1 MNFTCEDQLVTKQ
14 SNANQPSDS
23 GSSPRKSDPTDREKR
38 DRDSRG
44 GDPDSKGV
52 ENRPPTSPT
61 TLLML
66 LAFIAILAW
75 TLGSLFMPVTH
86 SEVTYTYFLKLLEGV
101 DYNGNPILDENGNQV
116 TNSLGKGED
125 GEEIRVASNI
135 VEVKRSGLILQAYC
149 RVAPPAEPKPAA
161 EKWRQPIGLSDKK
174 LEQYIRVV
182 LDASDL
188 RDNELNRLLGSRGVR
203 LINEKPAET
212 GWYQML
218 FIMGLTVLMI
228 VVMWYMLRRTQSQM
242 FGGGSFLNS
251 FSKSTAK
258 KFEADDKVVTFADV
272 AGADGVKSEL
282 EEIVD
287 FLKSPDKYQ
296 RLGGSVPRG
305 VLLNGSPGTGKT
317 LLAKAV
323 AGEANVPF
331 YSVNGSEFIQ
341 MFVGVGAS
349 RVRDLF
355 QNAKDTAPSII
366 FIDEIDAVGRQ
377 RGAGLGGGHDEREQ
391 TLNQILSEMDGFGG
405 GDSVIVIAATNRPDV
420 LDPAL
425 LRPGRFDRHITVNR
439 PTRDGRL
446 AIFKVHVRKVPLG
459 DDVDLGELASASAGM
474 TGADIKN
481 LVNEAALHAAREG
494 CSTVNKKSFS
504 YALDR
509 VRMGPRRE
517 EILTPENK
525 EKTAYHEAG
534 HTLAAWLLPK
544 ANPVSKVT
552 VIPRGRS
559 LGQTFMS
566 PPEDRLDYSRSE
578 MEQLLVV
585 MLAGRSAEKLVYNE
599 TSAGAQQD
607 LEQATSLARRMVT
620 AWGMSDRLGPV
631 SFKLSDDDPF
641 LGREMHQARQFSEH
655 TLEVIDEEITKILRT
670 ASSEADDLLN
680 KEKEKLEAI
689 TRALIAQEELD
700 HRELV
705 ALIGPAAQTN
715 SPFLF
720 DAESE
725 GTAGPNTTTATT
737 DGDTQDSNVTTDSR
751 AATDSVVSAD
761 ATVNATVG
769 QDAAP
774 LQPPS
779 SATST
784 EPPQTRSE

>member
-1 MNFTCEDQLVTKQ
+1 MGPIRRRRSRSRWLLEPEKTEEVVTENKNPERE
-14 SNANQPSDS
+14 SEPRIPHAASRRNDAPASD
-23 GSSPRKSDPTDREKR
+23 EKR
-38 DRDSRG
+38 RG
-44 GDPDSKGV
+44 SGAEPKS
-52 ENRPPTSPT
+52 ESRPPASPT
-61 TLLML
+61 TLLM
-66 LAFIAILAW
+66 FIALMAIVAW
-75 TLGSLFMPVTH
+75 FIGAVFMPVPH
-86 SEVTYTYFLKLLEGV
+86 SEVSYTYFLKLLEGV
-101 DYNGNPILDENGNQV
+101 DYNGNPIQGTDGKPV
-116 TNSLGKGED
+116 TNLLGKTED
-125 GEEIRVASNI
+125 GQPITIPSNI
-135 VEVKRSGLILQAYC
+135 VEVKRSGLVLQAYC
-149 RVAPPAEPKPAA
+149 QVPPPAEPKPAA
-161 EKWRQPIGLSDKK
+161 EKWRQPIGLSDKP
-174 LEQYIRVV
+174 LEPYLRVV
-182 LDASDL
+182 LDSSDL
-188 RDNELNRLLGSRGVR
+188 RDNELNRLLASRGVR
-203 LINEKPAET
+203 LVNEKPT
-212 GWYQML
+212 DSGWLQTL
-218 FIMGLTVLMI
+218 FILGITVAMIVLMW
-228 VVMWYMLRRTQSQM
+228 VMLRRTQSQM
-242 FGGGSFLNS
+242 FGGGGFLNS

-258 KFEADDKVVTFADV
+258 KFEADDKVTTFADV
-272 AGADGVKSEL
+272 AGADGVKAEL

-296 RLGGSVPRG
+296 RLGGNVPKG

-323 AGEANVPF
+323 AGEANAPF

-355 QNAKDTAPSII
+355 QNAKENAPSII

-494 CSTVNKKSFS
+494 MTTVNKKSFS

-517 EILTPENK
+517 EILSPDNK

-585 MLAGRSAEKLVYNE
+585 MLAGRSAEKLIYQE

-620 AWGMSDRLGPV
+620 AWGMSERLGPV

-641 LGREMHQARQFSEH
+641 LGREMQQARQFSEH
-655 TLEVIDEEITKILRT
+655 TLEVIDDEITKILRT
-670 ASSEADDLLN
+670 ASQQADQLL
-680 KEKEKLEAI
+680 EQAREKLELI
-689 TRALIAQEELD
+689 TRALIEKEELD
-700 HRELV
+700 HQELV
-705 ALIGPAAQTN
+705 VLIGPASQPQRPFQYDEANPSASAAAPATPATATPEPAAAADAHPSVSQDN
-715 SPFLF
+715 SP
-720 DAESE
+720 S
-725 GTAGPNTTTATT
+725 TAGPT
-737 DGDTQDSNVTTDSR
+737 
-751 AATDSVVSAD
+751 
-761 ATVNATVG
+761 
-769 QDAAP
+769 
-774 LQPPS
+774 
-779 SATST
+779 
-784 EPPQTRSE
+784 

>member
-1 MNFTCEDQLVTKQ
+1 VINKPNQDRPSEAPSSVNKGHEP
-14 SNANQPSDS
+14 SNAKEPTS
-23 GSSPRKSDPTDREKR
+23 GSAIGK
-38 DRDSRG
+38 
-44 GDPDSKGV
+44 KGRPGQSA
-52 ENRPPTSPT
+52 EQKGESRPPTSPM
-61 TLLML
+61 TLLMILGL
-66 LAFIAILAW
+66 LTIVAW
-75 TLGSLFMPVTH
+75 FLSSALMPVPH
-86 SEVTYTYFLKLLEGV
+86 SEVSYTYFLKLLHGV
-101 DYNGNPILDENGNQV
+101 DYAGNPILNADGKQV
-116 TNSLGKGED
+116 TNSLGKGPD
-125 GEEIRVASNI
+125 GTEKTVPSNI
-135 VEVKRSGLILQAYC
+135 IEVKRSGLSLQAFC
-149 RVAPPAEPKPAA
+149 QVAAPAEPKSSA
-161 EKWRQPIGLSDKK
+161 EKWRQPIGLNDKP
-174 LEQYIRVV
+174 LELYIRVT
-182 LDASDL
+182 LDTSDL
-188 RDNELNRLLGSRGVR
+188 RDGELNRLLADRGVR
-203 LINEKPAET
+203 LVNEKPT
-212 GWYQML
+212 DSSWLQTM
-218 FIMGLTVLMI
+218 FILGITVVMIVLM
-228 VVMWYMLRRTQSQM
+228 WFMLRRTQSQM

-258 KFEADDKVVTFADV
+258 KFEADDKITTFADV
-272 AGADGVKSEL
+272 AGADGVKAEL

-287 FLKSPDKYQ
+287 FLKSPEKYQ
-296 RLGGSVPRG
+296 RLGGNVPKG

-323 AGEANVPF
+323 AGEANAPF

-459 DDVDLGELASASAGM
+459 EDVDLRDLASATAGM

-494 CSTVNKKSFS
+494 FSTVNKRSFS

-517 EILTPENK
+517 EILNPENK

-566 PPEDRLDYSRSE
+566 PAEDRLDYSRSE

-585 MLAGRSAEKLVYNE
+585 MLAGRSAEKIVYKE
-599 TSAGAQQD
+599 MSAGAQQD

-620 AWGMSDRLGPV
+620 AWGMSERLGPV
-631 SFKLSDDDPF
+631 SFKLSDEDPF

-655 TLEVIDEEITKILRT
+655 TLEVIDDEITKILRT
-670 ASSEADDLLN
+670 ASEQADQLL
-680 KEKEKLEAI
+680 EREREKLEAI
-689 TRALIAQEELD
+689 TRALIEQEELD
-700 HRELV
+700 HHELV

-715 SPFLF
+715 KPFLL
-720 DAESE
+720 DNQ
-725 GTAGPNTTTATT
+725 TA
-737 DGDTQDSNVTTDSR
+737 
-751 AATDSVVSAD
+751 
-761 ATVNATVG
+761 
-769 QDAAP
+769 
-774 LQPPS
+774 
-779 SATST
+779 
-784 EPPQTRSE
+784 

>member
-1 MNFTCEDQLVTKQ
+1 M
-14 SNANQPSDS
+14 
-23 GSSPRKSDPTDREKR
+23 
-38 DRDSRG
+38 
-44 GDPDSKGV
+44 
-52 ENRPPTSPT
+52 
-61 TLLML
+61 LM
-66 LAFIAILAW
+66 ILALIAVIAW
-75 TLGSLFMPVTH
+75 FLSAALMPVPH
-86 SEVTYTYFLKLLEGV
+86 SEVSYTYFLKLLDGV
-101 DYNGNPILDENGNQV
+101 DYNGNPILNKEGKPV

-125 GEEIRVASNI
+125 GTEKTVQSNI
-135 VEVKRSGLILQAYC
+135 IEVKRSGLSLQAFC
-149 RVAPPAEPKPAA
+149 QVPAPAEPKSSA
-161 EKWRQPIGLSDKK
+161 EKWQQPIGLNDKA
-174 LEQYIRVV
+174 LEPYIRVT
-182 LDASDL
+182 LDTSDL
-188 RDNELNRLLGSRGVR
+188 RDGELNRLLAARGVR
-203 LINEKPAET
+203 LVNEKPT
-212 GWYQML
+212 DSGWVQTM
-218 FIMGLTVLMI
+218 FILGIT
-228 VVMWYMLRRTQSQM
+228 VVMIILMWLMLRRTQSQM
-242 FGGGSFLNS
+242 FGGGGFLNS

-258 KFEADDKVVTFADV
+258 KFEADDKMTTFADV
-272 AGADGVKSEL
+272 AGADGVKAEL

-287 FLKSPDKYQ
+287 FLKSPEKYQ
-296 RLGGSVPRG
+296 RLGGNVPRG
-305 VLLNGSPGTGKT
+305 VLLNGPPGTGKT

-323 AGEANVPF
+323 AGEANAPF

-439 PTRDGRL
+439 PTRNGRL

-459 DDVDLGELASASAGM
+459 DDVDLGDLASSSAGM

-494 CSTVNKKSFS
+494 CTTVNKRSFS

-534 HTLAAWLLPK
+534 HTLAAWMLPK

-566 PPEDRLDYSRSE
+566 PAEDRLDYSRSE

-585 MLAGRSAEKLVYNE
+585 MLAGRSAEKLVYKE
-599 TSAGAQQD
+599 MSAGAQQD

-620 AWGMSDRLGPV
+620 AWGMSERLGPV

-655 TLEVIDEEITKILRT
+655 TLEVIDEEITKILRA
-670 ASSEADDLLN
+670 ASEQADQLLESER
-680 KEKEKLEAI
+680 EKLEAI
-689 TRALIAQEELD
+689 TRGLIEKEELD
-700 HRELV
+700 HHELV
-705 ALIGPAAQTN
+705 ALIGTSAQTN
-715 SPFLF
+715 KPFLL
-720 DAESE
+720 D
-725 GTAGPNTTTATT
+725 P
-737 DGDTQDSNVTTDSR
+737 V
-751 AATDSVVSAD
+751 
-761 ATVNATVG
+761 
-769 QDAAP
+769 
-774 LQPPS
+774 
-779 SATST
+779 
-784 EPPQTRSE
+784 

>member
-1 MNFTCEDQLVTKQ
+1 MNQESHRLKNRFVINKP
-14 SNANQPSDS
+14 NQDRKPHGQESGGNRNESPNES
-23 GSSPRKSDPTDREKR
+23 GSKPRTGK
-38 DRDSRG
+38 G
-44 GDPDSKGV
+44 GEQRS
-52 ENRPPTSPT
+52 ESRPPTSPT
-61 TLLML
+61 TLLM
-66 LAFIAILAW
+66 ILALIAVVAW
-75 TLGSLFMPVTH
+75 LLSAALMPVPH
-86 SEVTYTYFLKLLEGV
+86 SEVSYTYFRKLLDGV
-101 DYNGNPILDENGNQV
+101 DFAGNPIKTADGKQV
-116 TNSLGKGED
+116 TNSLGKGPD
-125 GEEIRVASNI
+125 GVERTVPSNI
-135 VEVKRSGLILQAYC
+135 LEVKRSGLTLQAFC
-149 RVAPPAEPKPAA
+149 QVAPPPEPKPAA
-161 EKWRQPIGLSDKK
+161 ASWYPPIGQGDKP
-174 LEQYIRVV
+174 LEPYIRVT
-182 LDASDL
+182 LDTSDL
-188 RDNELNRLLGSRGVR
+188 RDAELNRLLADRGVR
-203 LINEKPAET
+203 VLNEKPT
-212 GWYQML
+212 DSSWLQTI
-218 FIMGLTVLMI
+218 FILGITVLMI
-228 VVMWYMLRRTQSQM
+228 ALMWFMLRRTQSQM
-242 FGGGSFLNS
+242 FGGGGFLSS

-258 KFEADDKVVTFADV
+258 KFEADDRVTTFADV
-272 AGADGVKSEL
+272 AGADGVKAEL

-296 RLGGSVPRG
+296 RLGGNVPKG
-305 VLLNGSPGTGKT
+305 VLLNGPPGTGKT

-323 AGEANVPF
+323 AGEANAPF

-355 QNAKDTAPSII
+355 QNAKETAPSII

-446 AIFKVHVRKVPLG
+446 AIFKVHVKKVPLG
-459 DDVDLGELASASAGM
+459 EDVDLGDLASSSAGM

-494 CSTVNKKSFS
+494 CSTVNKRSFS

-517 EILTPENK
+517 EILNPENK

-566 PPEDRLDYSRSE
+566 PAEDRLDYSRSE

-585 MLAGRSAEKLVYNE
+585 MLAGRSAEKLVYKE
-599 TSAGAQQD
+599 MSAGAQQD

-620 AWGMSDRLGPV
+620 AWGMSEKLGPV

-670 ASSEADDLLN
+670 ASDSADKLLESEKD
-680 KEKEKLEAI
+680 KLEAI
-689 TRALIAQEELD
+689 TRALIEKEELD
-700 HRELV
+700 HHELV
-705 ALIGPAAQTN
+705 ELIGPSAQTN
-715 SPFLF
+715 KPFLLN
-720 DAESE
+720 
-725 GTAGPNTTTATT
+725 P
-737 DGDTQDSNVTTDSR
+737 
-751 AATDSVVSAD
+751 
-761 ATVNATVG
+761 
-769 QDAAP
+769 
-774 LQPPS
+774 
-779 SATST
+779 
-784 EPPQTRSE
+784 